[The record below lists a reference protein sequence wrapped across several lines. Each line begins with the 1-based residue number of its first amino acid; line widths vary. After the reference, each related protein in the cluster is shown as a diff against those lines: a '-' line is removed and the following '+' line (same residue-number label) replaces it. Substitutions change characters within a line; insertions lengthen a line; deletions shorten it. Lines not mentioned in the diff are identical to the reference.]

1 MLALLLIEAHPQN
14 APPVPTGISWLG
26 SIEYLGE
33 TVLPGRW
40 MLVACQVRKATLLVQ
55 VDSFFSVLGKP
66 YRGSLHLMG
75 HCFTPSTT
83 LKKDTDHMM
92 FARKESLT
100 GGTAL
105 VFSFDRLTLT
115 LLTAYIHPESISFA
129 ESL

>member
-92 FARKESLT
+92 FARTESLT

-105 VFSFDRLTLT
+105 VFSFARLTL
-115 LLTAYIHPESISFA
+115 
-129 ESL
+129 

>member
-1 MLALLLIEAHPQN
+1 
-14 APPVPTGISWLG
+14 
-26 SIEYLGE
+26 
-33 TVLPGRW
+33 
-40 MLVACQVRKATLLVQ
+40 
-55 VDSFFSVLGKP
+55 
-66 YRGSLHLMG
+66 
-75 HCFTPSTT
+75 
-83 LKKDTDHMM
+83 MM